1 MPLPK
6 GKTAIIGLGKAKHT
20 HNLHILSVLRQSS
33 AVLDL
38 CCTWCA
44 SFQDVCLGTCPS
56 LPFYADRLHWKHII
70 HILKV
75 SGWRQQKRKQAS
87 NTTLCSSAWV
97 MRYSHCFC
105 SFTGLFLPNSLL
117 WFLPVLLP
125 SHYNEISALCQHF
138 RLYVLI
144 PQGYIIWQ

>member
-97 MRYSHCFC
+97 MRDIAIAFAHLLVSSFPIHSYGFCQFCFPAIIMK
-105 SFTGLFLPNSLL
+105 FQ
-117 WFLPVLLP
+117 
-125 SHYNEISALCQHF
+125 LCVNTSDCMF
-138 RLYVLI
+138 
-144 PQGYIIWQ
+144 